1 MQPVKTP
8 ETFAASKNRE
18 HVTSM
23 LSLSFMRLWALVVM
37 SLCLA
42 GCGKT
47 ESYRYNL
54 TLAVNTPDGIK
65 RGSSVVEVVFRQVWF
80 PERGTMHKLRGEAFY
95 LDLGPGA
102 RPLIALLTR
111 KLPKGGSGRHWTRD
125 AGPDTRWMSRVYG
138 LTPSQDFIDD
148 VPRLARMRGSRPIT
162 PSDLPDLVTFS
173 DVKDPNSV
181 TEIDPNDLQATLGP
195 NITWH
200 EITLESVDEPITT
213 GIRAKLPWLT
223 AYRDRMLDGARYR
236 DKNTVANSLSTAD
249 FNESV
254 DLKGAK

>member
-1 MQPVKTP
+1 MPRSRSFLNLAVL
-8 ETFAASKNRE
+8 A
-18 HVTSM
+18 VT
-23 LSLSFMRLWALVVM
+23 ALG
-37 SLCLA
+37 LA
-42 GCGKT
+42 GCSKVET
-47 ESYRYNL
+47 YRYKL
-54 TLAVNTPDGIK
+54 TLAVSTPDGIK

-80 PERGTMHKLRGEAFY
+80 PERGTTHKLRGEAFY
-95 LDLGPGA
+95 LDLGRGA

-125 AGPDTRWMSRVYG
+125 AGPDTRWMSRVYD
-138 LTPSQDFIDD
+138 LAPSEDFIDD
-148 VPRLARMRGSRPIT
+148 VRRLARMRGARLIT

-181 TEIDPNDLQATLGP
+181 AEIDPNDLQAALGP

-223 AYRDRMLDGARYR
+223 AYRDRTLDGTHYR
-236 DKNTVANSLSTAD
+236 DKNTTANSLSTAD

-254 DLKGAK
+254 D